1 MFKKGDYV
9 YVIFSDGHR
18 KKGRIIDILN
28 TDSYDYVV
36 NVKVYDKDTDVYCN
50 EKDLVKYD

>member
-18 KKGRIIDILN
+18 EKGRIIDILD
-28 TDSYDYVV
+28 TDSYNYIV
-36 NVKVYDKDTDVYCN
+36 NIKVYDKDTEIYCN
-50 EKDLVKYD
+50 KKDLVKYD

>member
-18 KKGRIIDILN
+18 EKGQIIDILN
-28 TDSYDYVV
+28 TDSYNYIV
-36 NVKVYDKDTDVYCN
+36 NVKVYGKDTEVYCN
-50 EKDLVKYD
+50 EKDLLKYD

>member
-18 KKGRIIDILN
+18 EKGQIIDILN
-28 TDSYDYVV
+28 TETYNYIV
-36 NVKVYDKDTDVYCN
+36 NVKVFGKDTEIYCN
-50 EKDLVKYD
+50 EKDLIKDD